1 MDEEARE
8 DADIP
13 AQDAHQGP
21 PGGPDGVPARR
32 TILTRL
38 LAGTIGAV
46 AAIIPAA
53 AGLFVALD
61 PLWRRPRGGGGPPFI
76 PVASLDAVP
85 PDGKPRLF
93 RVVADRQDAWNR
105 HPRVAVGAVYLRRSP
120 EKPEEVHA
128 LHTTCPHLGCFV
140 NAKPDGSF
148 HCPCHDSS
156 FNVDGS
162 LANPRSPSPRGLDPL
177 PTRTE
182 KTMILVQFQD
192 FETGLED
199 RVPIL

>member
-8 DADIP
+8 GADIP
-13 AQDAHQGP
+13 AVDPAHEGP
-21 PGGPDGVPARR
+21 PGGSDGGPPRR
-32 TILTRL
+32 TFLTKL
-38 LAGTIGAV
+38 LAATIGAV
-46 AAIIPAA
+46 VAIIPAA
-53 AGLFVALD
+53 VGLFVALE
-61 PLWRRPRGGGGPPFI
+61 PLRRRRGKDGAPFI

-85 PDGKPRLF
+85 PDGMPRLF
-93 RVVADRQDAWNR
+93 RVIADRQDAWNR
-105 HPRVAVGAVYLRRSP
+105 HPKVPVGAVYLRRSR
-120 EKPEEVHA
+120 EKPEEILA

-156 FNVDGS
+156 FNSDGS
-162 LANPRSPSPRGLDPL
+162 IASLRSPSPRGLDPL